1 MAKKNVNSEKS
12 ENGGKLIG
20 VIIGLL
26 IVIVWLVILV
36 MIVKL
41 DLFHFGS
48 KVMRPIL
55 KDVPV
60 LNLILPEATDE
71 ETARE
76 TEYPYSTLEAA
87 ITRIKELEQKEALT
101 QAENEEYKNT
111 NADLLNEIARLKVFE
126 DNQTE
131 FQQLKEEFYSDI
143 VFGDK
148 SPDEEV
154 FKEWYEEIEPES
166 AAEIYRQVASA
177 YEAEQRVKDTAMAYE
192 AMKPEQAAA
201 ILESMTSMDE
211 VCDIL
216 SSMTDE
222 ARGEVLGAMDE
233 NFAAKVTS
241 KLLP

>member
-1 MAKKNVNSEKS
+1 M
-12 ENGGKLIG
+12 
-20 VIIGLL
+20 
-26 IVIVWLVILV
+26 
-36 MIVKL
+36 
-41 DLFHFGS
+41 
-48 KVMRPIL
+48 
-55 KDVPV
+55 
-60 LNLILPEATDE
+60 
-71 ETARE
+71 
-76 TEYPYSTLEAA
+76 
-87 ITRIKELEQKEALT
+87 
-101 QAENEEYKNT
+101 
-111 NADLLNEIARLKVFE
+111 NEIARLKVFE

>member
-1 MAKKNVNSEKS
+1 MDILLEKMLENKSPSEISTVLINLNKFQLNSKKHIKKYNKLRKLHSEIIDSMENYIIDGKYNINDHYNSIYNDIDKEIP
-12 ENGGKLIG
+12 E
-20 VIIGLL
+20 
-26 IVIVWLVILV
+26 
-36 MIVKL
+36 L
-41 DLFHFGS
+41 D
-48 KVMRPIL
+48 
-55 KDVPV
+55 
-60 LNLILPEATDE
+60 
-71 ETARE
+71 
-76 TEYPYSTLEAA
+76 
-87 ITRIKELEQKEALT
+87 
-101 QAENEEYKNT
+101 
-111 NADLLNEIARLKVFE
+111 FE

-131 FQQLKEEFYSDI
+131 FQELKEEFYSDI

-177 YEAEQRVKDTAMAYE
+177 YEADQRVKDTAMAYE

-201 ILESMTSMDE
+201 ILQSMTSMTE

-216 SSMTDE
+216 SNMTDE

-233 NFAAKVTS
+233 DYAAKVTS

>member
-1 MAKKNVNSEKS
+1 MAKEKKNSEKS
-12 ENGGKLIG
+12 ENGGKLAGI
-20 VIIGLL
+20 IIGLM
-26 IVIVWLVILV
+26 IVVVWMVILIL
-36 MIVKL
+36 IVKL
-41 DLFHFGS
+41 DLFQFGS
-48 KVMRPIL
+48 KVLRPIL

-60 LNLILPEATDE
+60 VNLILPEATDE
-71 ETARE
+71 ETAKE

-87 ITRIKELEQKEALT
+87 IARIKELEQKEALT
-101 QAENEEYKNT
+101 QAENEEYKNA
-111 NADLLNEIARLKVFE
+111 NADLLNEVARLKVFE

-131 FQQLKEEFYSDI
+131 FQKLKEEFYSDI

-148 SPDEEV
+148 SPDKEV
-154 FKEWYEEIEPES
+154 FKKWYEEIEPES

-177 YEAEQRVKDTAMAYE
+177 YEADQRVKDTAMAYE
-192 AMKPEQAAA
+192 AMKPAQAAA

-222 ARGEVLGAMDE
+222 ARGEVLGAMDKD
-233 NFAAKVTS
+233 FAARVTS